1 MTQTITR
8 CDGITYERRTKK
20 IKYDT
25 KLQIRLA
32 NNDIEKLKQYEEEHN
47 VKYTKLVRQ
56 LIEDFI
62 KKECE

>member
-8 CDGITYERRTKK
+8 CDGITYERRTKE
-20 IKYDT
+20 IKYDS
-25 KLQIRLA
+25 KMQIRLA
-32 NNDIEKLKQYEEEHN
+32 NKDIEKLKQYAEEHN